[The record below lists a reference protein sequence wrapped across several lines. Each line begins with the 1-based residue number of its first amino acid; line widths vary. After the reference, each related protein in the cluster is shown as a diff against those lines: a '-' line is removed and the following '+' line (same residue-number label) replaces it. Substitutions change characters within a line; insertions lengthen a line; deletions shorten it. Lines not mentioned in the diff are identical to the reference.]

1 MNKNIRMEDL
11 PIYEIEV
18 DEEGNQG
25 IRMISLVA
33 DPAISVMGM
42 YFSSDIEKEYRFKA
56 VKDQQIIVGPAM
68 IPDKKILRK
77 DNNDNYYYVYFT
89 KETIRKMVQKFV
101 KENNNQSLN
110 IDHSNK
116 MVPGFIQSSWIVE
129 DPTYDKSRFYGFNL
143 PIGSYFIE
151 VKIEDKDFWLSE
163 IKEEGKYGFSVEGL
177 MGQKLVEMESVIVDA
192 PKYIDELIDILKEE
206 DLAEI
211 MQDFQESYND
221 YPKAATENA
230 KIALRYAEENGW
242 GSCGTPVGKARANQ
256 LAKGESITRETIARM
271 AAFERH
277 RQNSQKELGDGC
289 GRLMW
294 LAWGGDAGVEW
305 AQRKLKQIDNQ
316 DFEFKVTIDSV
327 RSTNVKR
334 VKYDSVTEEMT
345 IRFDDGSIYTY
356 FDIPSK
362 IYDNVLEGMAGTK
375 TAGEWGPIG
384 KFPSVG
390 AAVWQYL
397 VDGGFRYKKGG
408 SMKFEST
415 LITCKECGHQW
426 YLEDGGD
433 NPYTC
438 NKCNKE
444 QEFIVEPKAGE
455 TKDEFVSRCIGVEIN
470 SGKEQDQAASIC
482 YAKWENK

>member
-42 YFSSDIEKEYRFKA
+42 YFSSDLEKEYRFKS
-56 VKDQQIIVGPAM
+56 VKEQQIIVGPAM

-77 DNNDNYYYVYFT
+77 DDKDNYYYVYFT
-89 KETIRKMVQKFV
+89 KDTIKKMVDKFL
-101 KENNNQSLN
+101 KDNNNRALN

-116 MVPGFIQSSWIVE
+116 MVPGFIQGAWIVE

-143 PIGSYFIE
+143 PVGSFFIE
-151 VKIEDKDFWLSE
+151 VKIEDKEFWLSE
-163 IKEEGKYGFSVEGL
+163 VKDEGRYGFSVEGL
-177 MGQKLVEMESVIVDA
+177 MSQKLMQMESVIVDA
-192 PKYIDELIDILKEE
+192 PKYIDELIDSLKEE
-206 DLAEI
+206 ELADI
-211 MQDFQESYND
+211 MECFEDSYDD

-230 KIALRYAEENGW
+230 KIALRWADENGW

-256 LAKGESITRETIARM
+256 LAKGEPITRSTIARM

-316 DFEFKVTIDSV
+316 EFI
-327 RSTNVKR
+327 N
-334 VKYDSVTEEMT
+334 
-345 IRFDDGSIYTY
+345 G
-356 FDIPSK
+356 
-362 IYDNVLEGMAGTK
+362 
-375 TAGEWGPIG
+375 
-384 KFPSVG
+384 
-390 AAVWQYL
+390 
-397 VDGGFRYKKGG
+397 
-408 SMKFEST
+408 
-415 LITCKECGHQW
+415 LIICRECGHKW

-438 NKCNKE
+438 NKCNLDN

-455 TKDEFVSRCIGVEIN
+455 SKDEFVSRCIGVEIN
-470 SGKEQDQAASIC
+470 SGKPQDQAAAIC
-482 YAKWENK
+482 YTKWKNK

>member
-42 YFSSDIEKEYRFKA
+42 YFSTEIEKEFRFKS

-89 KETIRKMVQKFV
+89 KDTIKKMVDKFL
-101 KENNNQSLN
+101 KDNNNRALN

-116 MVPGFIQSSWIVE
+116 MVPGFIQGAWIVE

-143 PIGSYFIE
+143 PVGSFFIE
-151 VKIEDKDFWLSE
+151 VKIEDKEFWLSE
-163 IKEEGKYGFSVEGL
+163 VKDEGRYGFSVEGL
-177 MGQKLVEMESVIVDA
+177 MSQKLMQMESVIVDA
-192 PKYIDELIDILKEE
+192 PKYIDELIDSLKEE
-206 DLAEI
+206 ELADI
-211 MQDFQESYND
+211 MECFEDSYDD

-230 KIALRYAEENGW
+230 KIALRWAEENGW

-256 LAKGESITRETIARM
+256 LAKGEPITRSTIARM

-294 LAWGGDAGVEW
+294 LAWGGDEGVEW

-316 DFEFKVTIDSV
+316 DFEFKVTSDSV

-334 VKYDSVTEEMT
+334 VKYDSVTEELV
-345 IRFDDGSIYTY
+345 IKFDDGSNYTY
-356 FDIPSK
+356 FNVPSK

-375 TAGEWGPIG
+375 TAGVWGPIG

-390 AAVWQYL
+390 AAVHQYL
-397 VDGGFRYKKGG
+397 IEGGFRYKRGD
-408 SMKFEST
+408 SIRFENV
-415 LITCKECGHQW
+415 KE
-426 YLEDGGD
+426 
-433 NPYTC
+433 
-438 NKCNKE
+438 
-444 QEFIVEPKAGE
+444 EFIVEPKAGE

-470 SGKEQDQAASIC
+470 SGKPQDQAAAIC
-482 YAKWENK
+482 YAKWDDK

>member
-42 YFSSDIEKEYRFKA
+42 YFSSEVEKEYRFKA

-89 KETIRKMVQKFV
+89 KETIRKMVEKFV

-151 VKIEDKDFWLSE
+151 VKIDDTEFWLSE
-163 IKEEGKYGFSVEGL
+163 VKEEGRYGFSIEGL
-177 MGQKLVEMESVIVDA
+177 MGQKLVEMEKVSFDFDGTLSQAKIKKIAKEKIANGDDVYIITKRSEDDYVKNVAKELGIKASNVIFTNHKPKWSFIKDLGIDKHYDNVEKEGNEIKNKTNAKVEIVTSNVNYESVIIDA
-192 PKYIDELIDILKEE
+192 PKYIDELIDNLKKEE
-206 DLAEI
+206 LSDI
-211 MQDFQESYND
+211 IESFEETYDD
-221 YPKAATENA
+221 YPKAAVENA
-230 KIALRYAEENGW
+230 KIALRWADENGW
-242 GSCGTPVGKARANQ
+242 GSCGTPVGKVRANQ
-256 LAKGESITRETIARM
+256 LAKGESISRSTIARM

-277 RQNSQKELGDGC
+277 RQNSQKQLGDGC

-294 LAWGGDAGVEW
+294 LAWGGDEGIEW
-305 AQRKLKQIDNQ
+305 ASRKLKQIDNQ
-316 DFEFKVTIDSV
+316 
-327 RSTNVKR
+327 
-334 VKYDSVTEEMT
+334 
-345 IRFDDGSIYTY
+345 
-356 FDIPSK
+356 
-362 IYDNVLEGMAGTK
+362 
-375 TAGEWGPIG
+375 
-384 KFPSVG
+384 
-390 AAVWQYL
+390 Q
-397 VDGGFRYKKGG
+397 
-408 SMKFEST
+408 
-415 LITCKECGHQW
+415 
-426 YLEDGGD
+426 
-433 NPYTC
+433 
-438 NKCNKE
+438 
-444 QEFIVEPKAGE
+444 FIVEPKAGE
-455 TKDEFVSRCIGVEIN
+455 TEEEFIDRCFLIEIN
-470 SGKEQDQAASIC
+470 SGKPEDQAAAIC
-482 YAKWENK
+482 YDKWKNK